1 MKQKNDLKLNLEK
14 TPKKIKSGNILKRT
28 IIVVI
33 LLLLSA
39 FILNKAKNYII
50 ETSKN
55 EINLIINNRNVTDN
69 LKHQVINE
77 NGIIYVSMVDIENY
91 FDRYIHIED
100 EINEI
105 VTTYDKQIAS
115 IGFETNK
122 LTLNGSTKKT
132 QAHAITKEEV
142 IYLPISEM
150 QEVYGIEL
158 SVTEKNVVLDSLSR
172 KQVKAYAKSNI
183 SVKWKADIFSKTVD
197 KVKKGDILIAIEEND
212 NGWTRVRTENGE
224 VGYVKTSKLTNYTTV
239 REDLVEE
246 KQIQGKV
253 NMFWDYYSKYVKC
266 PDRTGQVIEGV
277 NVVSPSFFYI
287 DDDGEFQDKVGDAG
301 KAYIEWAHSNGYKV
315 WPMLQNDE
323 AGIKVTSTIL
333 NSYAKRQELIEKIV
347 EVCVEYQLDGINIDF
362 ENMYEADKD
371 KFSRFIIELEPR
383 IKEIGGVLSV
393 DVTAPDGDPNWSLCY
408 DRNVIAHVAD
418 YIVFMAYDQYGNS
431 STKPGTTAGFNWVE
445 TNIIKFI
452 ENEDVEPSK
461 IILGI
466 PFYTRQ
472 WTIDSNGE
480 IKQGGRGVVS
490 MLNIKI
496 PNNVEKQWDEELQ
509 QYYIEYKSGNDT
521 IKMWIEDGTS
531 IAAKVSLVTKYGL
544 AGTSGWRKD
553 METSNVW
560 SIINNELTKANET
573 NQDSSEAE

>member
-1 MKQKNDLKLNLEK
+1 MKHKNDLKINIENK
-14 TPKKIKSGNILKRT
+14 PKKVKGDNIFKRI
-28 IIVVI
+28 IIVLILI
-33 LLLLSA
+33 LLCV

-50 ETSKN
+50 EKTAN
-55 EINLIINNRNVTDN
+55 EMNLIINNRNVTED
-69 LKHQVINE
+69 LKHPIINE
-77 NGIIYVSMVDIENY
+77 NGIIYVSMDDIENY
-91 FDRYIHIED
+91 FDKYIHIEED
-100 EINEI
+100 INEI

-122 LTLNGSTKKT
+122 LTLNGSTKKV
-132 QAHAITKEEV
+132 QAHAIEKDEV

-150 QEVYGIEL
+150 QEVYNVEMAV
-158 SVTEKNVVLDSLSR
+158 SDKNITLDSLDR
-172 KQVKAYAKSNI
+172 KQVKAYTKSNL

-197 KVKKGDILIAIEEND
+197 KVKKGDVLIAIED
-212 NGWTRVRTENGE
+212 VDKGWTRVRTQSGE

-239 REDLVEE
+239 RDDFVEE

-287 DDDGEFQDKVGDAG
+287 DEDGEFQDKVGDAG
-301 KAYIEWAHSNGYKV
+301 KQYIEWAHSNNYKV
-315 WPMLQNDE
+315 WAMVQSDE
-323 AGIKVTSTIL
+323 AGIKTTSTIL
-333 NSYAKRQELIEKIV
+333 NSYAKRQELIEKII

-383 IKEIGGVLSV
+383 LNEIGAVLSV

-408 DRNVIAHVAD
+408 DRNVIGHVAD

-431 STKPGTTAGFNWVE
+431 STKPGTTAGYNWVE
-445 TNIIKFI
+445 TNVKKFI
-452 ENEDVEPSK
+452 DNEDVEPSK
-461 IILGI
+461 IILGM
-466 PFYTRQ
+466 PLYTRQ

-480 IKQGGRGVVS
+480 IDGKGVVS
-490 MLNIKI
+490 MLNTKI
-496 PNNVEKQWDEELQ
+496 PNNVEKQWDEDLK
-509 QYYIEYKSGNDT
+509 QYYIEYKSGSDT

-544 AGTSGWRKD
+544 AGTSCWRKD
-553 METSNVW
+553 METSNIW
-560 SIINNELTKANET
+560 SVINTELTKAEQN
-573 NQDSSEAE
+573 SSETE